1 MSKKIFP
8 KFFVFSNFVLNFL
21 IVPNLLLQT
30 REAKKL
36 PKTQNQFELTSET
49 QYYMATV
56 KNNNIWLD
64 RHTNMWS
71 ALISIP
77 REMHT
82 KTIKAIIT
90 YVQTPEQEVL
100 VLPILSAIL
109 MVISMDAVHQKVLS
123 AVIIS

>member
-1 MSKKIFP
+1 
-8 KFFVFSNFVLNFL
+8 
-21 IVPNLLLQT
+21 
-30 REAKKL
+30 
-36 PKTQNQFELTSET
+36 
-49 QYYMATV
+49 
-56 KNNNIWLD
+56 
-64 RHTNMWS
+64 
-71 ALISIP
+71 
-77 REMHT
+77 MHT